1 MVNPSTKGSNG
12 RDEHGRFM
20 PGHPGGP
27 GNPHAKQT
35 GKLRSAML
43 KAVTEKDMRDLGSS
57 SRRPCGARSN
67 RSGVNSVLWAIA
79 AVTEKDMCDVVLKLV
94 ELAKSGNV
102 PAAKEVLDRCLGR
115 PVEADLI
122 ERLDQVEELL
132 KETPYL

>member
-1 MVNPSTKGSNG
+1 MVKPSRNGTVG
-12 RDEHGRFM
+12 RDERGRFA
-20 PGHPGGP
+20 PGNPGGP

-43 KAVTEKDMRDLGSS
+43 KAVTEKDMRD
-57 SRRPCGARSN
+57 
-67 RSGVNSVLWAIA
+67 
-79 AVTEKDMCDVVLKLV
+79 VVMKLV

-102 PAAKEVLDRCLGR
+102 PAAREVLDRCLGR

-132 KETPYL
+132 KETPYQ

>member
-1 MVNPSTKGSNG
+1 MVKPSRNGSDG
-12 RDEHGRFM
+12 RDERGRFA
-20 PGHPGGP
+20 PGNVGGP

-43 KAVTEKDMRDLGSS
+43 KAVTEKDMR
-57 SRRPCGARSN
+57 
-67 RSGVNSVLWAIA
+67 
-79 AVTEKDMCDVVLKLV
+79 AVVMKLV

-115 PVEADLI
+115 PVEADLS
-122 ERLDQVEELL
+122 ERLEQVEELL

>member
-1 MVNPSTKGSNG
+1 MVKPTPNGPNG
-12 RDEHGRFM
+12 RDERGRFA

-43 KAVTEKDMRDLGSS
+43 KAVTEKDMR
-57 SRRPCGARSN
+57 
-67 RSGVNSVLWAIA
+67 
-79 AVTEKDMCDVVLKLV
+79 AVVMKLV

-132 KETPYL
+132 KETPYQ

>member
-1 MVNPSTKGSNG
+1 MVKPTRNGSDG
-12 RDEHGRFM
+12 RDERGRFA
-20 PGHPGGP
+20 PGNIGGP

-35 GKLRSAML
+35 GKLRSAMR
-43 KAVTEKDMRDLGSS
+43 KAVTEKDMRD
-57 SRRPCGARSN
+57 
-67 RSGVNSVLWAIA
+67 
-79 AVTEKDMCDVVLKLV
+79 VVMKLV

>member
-1 MVNPSTKGSNG
+1 MTNPSRHGSDG
-12 RDEHGRFM
+12 RDERGRVA
-20 PGHPGGP
+20 PGNSGGP

-43 KAVTEKDMRDLGSS
+43 KAVTEKDMRD
-57 SRRPCGARSN
+57 
-67 RSGVNSVLWAIA
+67 
-79 AVTEKDMCDVVLKLV
+79 VVMKLV

-132 KETPYL
+132 KDTPYL

>member
-1 MVNPSTKGSNG
+1 MVNPSRNGSDG
-12 RDEHGRFM
+12 RDERGRFA
-20 PGHPGGP
+20 PGNPGGP

-35 GKLRSAML
+35 GELRSAML
-43 KAVTEKDMRDLGSS
+43 KAVTEKDMR
-57 SRRPCGARSN
+57 
-67 RSGVNSVLWAIA
+67 
-79 AVTEKDMCDVVLKLV
+79 AVVMKLV

>member
-1 MVNPSTKGSNG
+1 MANPSRNGSDG
-12 RDEHGRFM
+12 RDERGRFA
-20 PGHPGGP
+20 PGNVGGP

-43 KAVTEKDMRDLGSS
+43 KAVTEKDMRD
-57 SRRPCGARSN
+57 
-67 RSGVNSVLWAIA
+67 
-79 AVTEKDMCDVVLKLV
+79 VVMKLV
-94 ELAKSGNV
+94 EMAKSGNV

-132 KETPYL
+132 KETQYL

>member
-1 MVNPSTKGSNG
+1 MVKPTRNGSDG
-12 RDEHGRFM
+12 RDERGRFA
-20 PGHPGGP
+20 PGNPGGP

-43 KAVTEKDMRDLGSS
+43 KAVTEKDMRD
-57 SRRPCGARSN
+57 
-67 RSGVNSVLWAIA
+67 
-79 AVTEKDMCDVVLKLV
+79 VVMKLV

-132 KETPYL
+132 KDTPYL

>member
-1 MVNPSTKGSNG
+1 MVKPTRNGSDG
-12 RDEHGRFM
+12 RDERGRFA
-20 PGHPGGP
+20 PGNVGGP

-43 KAVTEKDMRDLGSS
+43 KAVTEKDMRD
-57 SRRPCGARSN
+57 
-67 RSGVNSVLWAIA
+67 
-79 AVTEKDMCDVVLKLV
+79 VVMKLV

-132 KETPYL
+132 KESPYL

>member
-1 MVNPSTKGSNG
+1 MVKPTPNGPNG
-12 RDEHGRFM
+12 RDERGRFA

-43 KAVTEKDMRDLGSS
+43 KAVTEKDMRD
-57 SRRPCGARSN
+57 
-67 RSGVNSVLWAIA
+67 
-79 AVTEKDMCDVVLKLV
+79 VVMKLV
-94 ELAKSGNV
+94 DLAKSGNV
-102 PAAKEVLDRCLGR
+102 PAAKEVLDRYLGR

>member
-1 MVNPSTKGSNG
+1 MVKPTRNGSDG
-12 RDEHGRFM
+12 RDERGRFAL
-20 PGHPGGP
+20 GNSGGP

-43 KAVTEKDMRDLGSS
+43 KAVTEKDMR
-57 SRRPCGARSN
+57 
-67 RSGVNSVLWAIA
+67 
-79 AVTEKDMCDVVLKLV
+79 AVVMKLV

>member
-1 MVNPSTKGSNG
+1 MANPSRNGSDG
-12 RDEHGRFM
+12 RDERGRFA
-20 PGHPGGP
+20 PGNRGGP

-43 KAVTEKDMRDLGSS
+43 KAVTEKDMRD
-57 SRRPCGARSN
+57 
-67 RSGVNSVLWAIA
+67 
-79 AVTEKDMCDVVLKLV
+79 VVMKLV

-115 PVEADLI
+115 PVEVDLI

-132 KETPYL
+132 KETPYQ

>member
-1 MVNPSTKGSNG
+1 MVNPSTKGSHG
-12 RDEHGRFM
+12 RDEHGRFL

-43 KAVTEKDMRDLGSS
+43 KAVTEKDMRD
-57 SRRPCGARSN
+57 
-67 RSGVNSVLWAIA
+67 
-79 AVTEKDMCDVVLKLV
+79 VVIKLV

-102 PAAKEVLDRCLGR
+102 PAAKEVLDPCLGR
-115 PVEADLI
+115 PVEVDLI

-132 KETPYL
+132 KETPYR

>member
-1 MVNPSTKGSNG
+1 MVKPTRNGSDG
-12 RDEHGRFM
+12 RDERGRFA
-20 PGHPGGP
+20 PGNPGGP

-43 KAVTEKDMRDLGSS
+43 KAVTEKDMR
-57 SRRPCGARSN
+57 
-67 RSGVNSVLWAIA
+67 
-79 AVTEKDMCDVVLKLV
+79 AVVMKLV

>member
-1 MVNPSTKGSNG
+1 MVKPSRNGTDG
-12 RDEHGRFM
+12 RDERGRFA
-20 PGHPGGP
+20 PGNSGGP

-43 KAVTEKDMRDLGSS
+43 KAVTEKDMRD
-57 SRRPCGARSN
+57 
-67 RSGVNSVLWAIA
+67 
-79 AVTEKDMCDVVLKLV
+79 VVMKLV

-102 PAAKEVLDRCLGR
+102 PAAREVLDRCLGR

-132 KETPYL
+132 KEMPHL